1 MNPMVRVFNR
11 QCLLILR
18 MEYRFHDALST
29 QKHSLQ
35 VLHLNDRGQQQLY
48 EHSPYD
54 EFQPEPL
61 WFGSMAE
68 FTKIREL
75 RMPCGNLFNM
85 PRNPMDVAAYLKDN
99 IPTSL
104 EYLYIG
110 SVLSRSLGFL
120 TVNLTGVLAWR
131 SRFQALKKVGF
142 ELDMEL
148 LSPEEMEFSYASH
161 DALSSMNMKGLLM
174 SQFDVLQKEG
184 IEAEF
189 RWI

>member
-1 MNPMVRVFNR
+1 
-11 QCLLILR
+11 
-18 MEYRFHDALST
+18 
-29 QKHSLQ
+29 
-35 VLHLNDRGQQQLY
+35 
-48 EHSPYD
+48 
-54 EFQPEPL
+54 
-61 WFGSMAE
+61 
-68 FTKIREL
+68 
-75 RMPCGNLFNM
+75 
-85 PRNPMDVAAYLKDN
+85 MDVAAYLKDN

-142 ELDMEL
+142 ELDIEL
-148 LSPEEMEFSYASH
+148 LSPEEMEFSYVSH

-174 SQFDVLQKEG
+174 SQFGVLQKEG